1 MKAFYD
7 SSIDNFLFDYDEIKR
22 VLHNLLTN
30 ALKYSYKHREI
41 IITVK
46 DDNENIIVSIKNYGI
61 GIDIENPDDVF
72 DKYTSYSE
80 KYKSINTGLG
90 LYIAKQIITAHDG
103 IIHFK
108 SILNDITTVTFTL
121 PVKA

>member
-1 MKAFYD
+1 M
-7 SSIDNFLFDYDEIKR
+7 
-22 VLHNLLTN
+22 HNLLTN

-90 LYIAKQIITAHDG
+90 LYIAKQIITAHGG
-103 IIHFK
+103 IINFK

>member
-90 LYIAKQIITAHDG
+90 LYIAKQIITAHGG
-103 IIHFK
+103 IINFK